1 MKKARAMTYTEK
13 DKLKALAIVHV
24 FETSRPFGDYAACVV
39 LDDGAGISY
48 GINQFTHRSGSL
60 AVVVEKYMKAKGVVG
75 AAVMLENLALLRSK
89 STAAIAKLSANATLK
104 KALKTAAVTSEMKK
118 AQEQAAFELYLK
130 PALDLCEKYGFTE
143 PLSLAV
149 IYDSVVHGSF
159 FRVARGVDVGPRNER
174 EWITAY
180 VRRRDAWF
188 ASFPRLVKTRYRTR
202 FFLSQIAIS
211 NWTLR
216 TPLTVH
222 GVRLTSQ
229 NFEHSAAVSPTENS
243 VTATGSSNKPLEP
256 STNSASNPP
265 IEPPQVFETIGE
277 AASAGVEKFDAVE
290 SVVTGVTRRA
300 DSVKSMWTTV
310 GGSIGQAVWAV
321 FGFFAGL
328 PREVWITVAV
338 IAGLLMIFYLYR
350 QIALGK
356 IREQLPKQ
364 LITEN

>member
-1 MKKARAMTYTEK
+1 MTYTEK

-60 AVVVEKYMKAKGVVG
+60 AVVVERYLKAKGVVG

-89 STAAIAKLSANATLK
+89 SAAAIAKLSANETLK
-104 KALKTAAVTSEMKK
+104 KALRAAAVTSEMKK
-118 AQEQAAFELYLK
+118 AQEQTAFELYLK
-130 PALDLCEKYGFTE
+130 PALDLCEKYGFSE

-211 NWTLR
+211 NWGLR
-216 TPLTVH
+216 MPLTVH

-229 NFEHSAAVSPTENS
+229 NFEHSAAAPPTDN
-243 VTATGSSNKPLEP
+243 TATIPQ
-256 STNSASNPP
+256 TTTDQSASNHP
-265 IEPPQVFETIGE
+265 IEPQQVFETIGE
-277 AASAGVEKFDAVE
+277 AASAGAEKFDAVE

-310 GGSIGQAVWAV
+310 GGSIGQAAWAV

-350 QIALGK
+350 QIVLGA
-356 IREQLPKQ
+356 IRERVQSNPSSPE
-364 LITEN
+364 I

>member
-1 MKKARAMTYTEK
+1 MTYTEN

-60 AVVVEKYMKAKGVVG
+60 AVVVEKYLQAKGVVG
-75 AAVMLENLALLRSK
+75 AAVMLENLALLQSK
-89 STAAIAKLSANATLK
+89 TTTAIAKLSANATMK
-104 KALKTAAVTSEMKK
+104 KALRAAAVTSEMKR
-118 AQEQAAFELYLK
+118 AQEKTAFELYLK

-149 IYDSVVHGSF
+149 IYDSIVHGSF

-180 VRRRDAWF
+180 VRRRDAWL
-188 ASFPRLVKTRYRTR
+188 ASFPRLVNTRYRTR
-202 FFLSQIAIS
+202 FFLNQIAIS
-211 NWTLR
+211 NWSLR

-229 NFEHSAAVSPTENS
+229 DFEHTAAE
-243 VTATGSSNKPLEP
+243 
-256 STNSASNPP
+256 ASR
-265 IEPPQVFETIGE
+265 GE
-277 AASAGVEKFDAVE
+277 EEKGRKGVEESRMDAEKGGRGDAEISPANAVESAVDTAAQSFDSVE
-290 SVVTGVTRRA
+290 SVVNGVTRRA
-300 DSVKSMWTTV
+300 DSVKSMWTTI
-310 GGSIGQAVWAV
+310 GGSVGQAAWAV
-321 FGFFAGL
+321 FGFVAGL

-356 IREQLPKQ
+356 IRERAPKH